1 MMKSTVFFPF
11 FNSNSP
17 EIMTVLLIL
26 SNADSTC
33 LIDAIHYGGVTVL
46 ERLYEHNKKECETA
60 IMKMIKR
67 RISFQ

>member
-1 MMKSTVFFPF
+1 
-11 FNSNSP
+11 
-17 EIMTVLLIL
+17 MTVLLIL

-33 LIDAIHYGGVTVL
+33 LIDAIHYGGITVL

-67 RISFQ
+67 RISFG